1 MTDAAS
7 DTTDTTVEAPP
18 IHVQVR
24 LFAFQKEIAGTRIVK
39 VQLPAGAKV
48 EAAWADLVRQ
58 FPGLRPGRA
67 SVRFARNGEYCNPT
81 DLLEDGDEVAI
92 IPPVSGGAWP
102 GRDTGW
108 QGADG
113 PAGGPIDPRQ
123 PAGPRRIIEIRDT
136 PFDSYILTQLTDRLA
151 TLHDGAVVGF
161 VGRTRLTPGTPAPGQ
176 EVEAS
181 RHVGR
186 MVEALDYEAHESM
199 AMAMLNRIAD
209 EVAERFG
216 VDRLAIVH
224 RIGKVPLGDVSVAI
238 VAVSPHRDA
247 AFQAARYA
255 IDETKARVPI
265 WKAERFGDGH
275 VWIGEPPRAG
285 PPPFDPKRPPT
296 FSPPTAA
303 PPTASPQ
310 PEATPPATPSGGAT
324 PRPTAENPPE
334 GRPRT
339 EPER

>member
-1 MTDAAS
+1 MSDPRSEAARVAAAARAAALMA
-7 DTTDTTVEAPP
+7 DKVDETPQ

-39 VQLPAGAKV
+39 IQLPVGAKV

-58 FPGLRPGRA
+58 FPGLRPGRE
-67 SVRFARNGEYCNPT
+67 SVRFARNSEYCNAT

-102 GRDTGW
+102 GRDMGW

-113 PAGGPIDPRQ
+113 PAGGPIDPNK
-123 PAGPRRIIEIRDT
+123 PAGPKRIIEIRDT
-136 PFDSYILTQLTDRLA
+136 SFDSYILTQLTDRLA

-161 VGRTRLTPGTPAPGQ
+161 IGRTRLTPGTPAPGQ

-199 AMAMLNRIAD
+199 ALAMLNRIAD
-209 EVAERFG
+209 EVVERFG

-224 RIGKVPLGDVSVAI
+224 RIGQVPIGDVSVAI
-238 VAVSPHRDA
+238 VAVSSHRDA

-285 PPPFDPKRPPT
+285 PPPLDPK
-296 FSPPTAA
+296 SPP
-303 PPTASPQ
+303 P
-310 PEATPPATPSGGAT
+310 ATPPAATTPPAALPPT
-324 PRPTAENPPE
+324 PENPPE
-334 GRPRT
+334 GRPST
-339 EPER
+339 EPEQ